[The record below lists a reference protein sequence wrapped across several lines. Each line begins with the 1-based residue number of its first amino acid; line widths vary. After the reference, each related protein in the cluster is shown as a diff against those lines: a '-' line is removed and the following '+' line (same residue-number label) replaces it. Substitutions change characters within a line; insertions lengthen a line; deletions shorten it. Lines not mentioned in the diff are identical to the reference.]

1 MNFTREPIIETIITP
16 KDGFRLTVRS
26 SKGQSQEE
34 YSVEALEVVS
44 FGNALFFRSSEKPRS
59 FLLPITDYEIIESRE
74 PKIVLKN
81 PTIDKTI
88 KIAGGREPNLKPVIK
103 EAVHQEVI
111 ETAQEETEEEK
122 EQVFEKRKDKKKN
135 RRKKTHELRNAE
147 KEPEQKHEEKTSEEV
162 VIQKKEA
169 PAEYNGPSL
178 FTSLLPPPT
187 TLISETIGR
196 YKSMESS
203 ANFMMSKNEE
213 PQIELSQEMEI
224 SEYVDSGEDVLD
236 QIWAQKQ
243 SEETFVSSDETKKDF
258 TLDLSTESSLEET
271 QEEDYSAEP
280 AVIEVELEE
289 EKSAE
294 MDIDKFIE

>member
-81 PTIDKTI
+81 HTIDKTI

-122 EQVFEKRKDKKKN
+122 EQVFEKRKDKINCNRKN
-135 RRKKTHELRNAE
+135 NNQTC
-147 KEPEQKHEEKTSEEV
+147 
-162 VIQKKEA
+162 
-169 PAEYNGPSL
+169 
-178 FTSLLPPPT
+178 
-187 TLISETIGR
+187 
-196 YKSMESS
+196 
-203 ANFMMSKNEE
+203 
-213 PQIELSQEMEI
+213 
-224 SEYVDSGEDVLD
+224 
-236 QIWAQKQ
+236 
-243 SEETFVSSDETKKDF
+243 
-258 TLDLSTESSLEET
+258 
-271 QEEDYSAEP
+271 
-280 AVIEVELEE
+280 
-289 EKSAE
+289 
-294 MDIDKFIE
+294 